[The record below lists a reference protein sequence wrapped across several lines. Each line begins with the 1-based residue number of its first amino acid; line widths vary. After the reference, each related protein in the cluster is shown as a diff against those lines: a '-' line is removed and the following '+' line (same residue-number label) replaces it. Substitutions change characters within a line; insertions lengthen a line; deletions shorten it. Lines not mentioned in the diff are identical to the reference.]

1 MNVELITMDA
11 DAARAA
17 YRDYRAAVRE
27 RHNAEDAEIAQGY
40 KEIAKGHP
48 LINLVDALDIAGLD
62 EKGYPR
68 IAIARAS
75 AQEVWCCIEN
85 GTVTFSEREYFS
97 SHATRQ
103 YIRVP
108 HGAASWQRRLSAVV
122 PMVPPALRPKDKLSN
137 YFILF
142 EPVWKKAPNPDPL
155 LLKRLNRFTFAVLA
169 QWDLTP
175 VELMVLQG
183 RVQA

>member
-17 YRDYRAAVRE
+17 YRDYRTAVRQ

-48 LINLVDALDIAGLD
+48 LINLVDALDVAGLD

-75 AQEVWCCIEN
+75 LQTVWC
-85 GTVTFSEREYFS
+85 TVYTGAIAFHDDEYYS
-97 SHATRQ
+97 QYATRK

-108 HGAASWQRRLSAVV
+108 TTTPGYCRSVSAVV
-122 PMVPPALRPKDKLSN
+122 PIVPPALRPKDKLSN